1 MGRKNA
7 SRTRRRN
14 QRAKQRRHEREYGRL
29 FNGNIYAQWEFIFI
43 WALILLMIISLAAY
57 IYIDSLPLEKCNIK
71 ERDQILESAD
81 IAYSDTG
88 NKNLDI
94 TVNGKEYKAF
104 GYCTDI
110 DSFLAE
116 VSVGD
121 EITVRTVRKDIVG
134 LAYNGK
140 EYISPE
146 KIDEQREA
154 MSDLWK
160 IPAVMAGVWGVY
172 VAISWYVMYNAQKYP
187 RLVRLF
193 VKSEYIRK
201 DR

>member
-1 MGRKNA
+1 
-7 SRTRRRN
+7 
-14 QRAKQRRHEREYGRL
+14 
-29 FNGNIYAQWEFIFI
+29 
-43 WALILLMIISLAAY
+43 MIISLAAY

-121 EITVRTVRKDIVG
+121 EITVRTVHKDIVG

-193 VKSEYIRK
+193 VKPEYIRK

>member
-14 QRAKQRRHEREYGRL
+14 QRAKQRRHDREYGRL
-29 FNGNIYAQWEFIFI
+29 FNGNIYDQWGFVFI
-43 WALILLMIISLAAY
+43 WGLILLMIIFLAVY
-57 IYIDSLPLEKCNIK
+57 IYIDSLPLERCNIK
-71 ERDQILESAD
+71 EREQIFEGAE
-81 IAYSDTG
+81 IVYSDSG

-94 TVNGKEYKAF
+94 TVNGKEYRVF

-110 DSFLAE
+110 DGFLAE

-121 EITVRTVRKDIVG
+121 EITIRTVRKDVVG
-134 LAYNGK
+134 LANNGN

-154 MSDLWK
+154 MSDVWK
-160 IPAVMAGVWGVY
+160 VPAVMAGVWGVY

-193 VKSEYIRK
+193 VKPEYIRK